1 MGILCHPWCSIH
13 VFPFWSV
20 SDELF
25 PSVPPLPPKSQCWAW
40 LILSCSACST
50 GGVWCSEGAGLQAL
64 HVGFRV
70 SWKRRRKI
78 SSLKHGCPSQG
89 TALAAR
95 CEGCPLPNFFIFY
108 VFFSLCHCHFAFFF
122 SLTHFEKDPEEE
134 IKSGSWNTEVEGCTC
149 RFTGWAPLSAFKV
162 SSYMSICSKPTYRT
176 LLSRLN

>member
-78 SSLKHGCPSQG
+78 SSLMHGCPSQG

-108 VFFSLCHCHFAFFF
+108 VFFSLCHCHFAFFSFF
-122 SLTHFEKDPEEE
+122 SDPFWE
-134 IKSGSWNTEVEGCTC
+134 GSSRRNKKWLMKYKGRRLHTQIHRVGPPFCLQG
-149 RFTGWAPLSAFKV
+149 F
-162 SSYMSICSKPTYRT
+162 
-176 LLSRLN
+176 LLHEHLLQTNLQNSPVQA